1 VIVGLGNPEARYAGT
16 PHNTGYEVV
25 DRIAVS
31 LRLTWESVGR
41 ARIARGASNGRR
53 LCLVKIE
60 APMNLTGQ
68 GLLELSR
75 VLSFRPEQCILI
87 CDDLEL
93 PLGSVRTR
101 PRGGAGGHRGIASVL
116 VAFQTEA
123 FRRVKVGVG
132 QADAKLNRVEY
143 VLTSFDAE
151 SRAAMDIAI
160 SAAADRTLEM
170 VEHPSVSEAH

>member
-1 VIVGLGNPEARYAGT
+1 
-16 PHNTGYEVV
+16 
-25 DRIAVS
+25 
-31 LRLTWESVGR
+31 
-41 ARIARGASNGRR
+41 
-53 LCLVKIE
+53 
-60 APMNLTGQ
+60 MNLTGQ

-151 SRAAMDIAI
+151 SRAAMDTAIA
-160 SAAADRTLEM
+160 AAADRALEM
-170 VEHPSVSEAH
+170 VEHASVFEAH